1 MEEKVYLIAGKK
13 FRLKKFEDYTHN
25 EETKIKALMG
35 IKDEDD
41 SIQINTRDNNQVF
54 PLLLEAEDLAVDV
67 SKFDFNDMKNNQV
80 YEVMTDWIASRI
92 FFTQNMGSYF
102 SGLLQKKIP
111 LNGNTKANTE
121 VQENTLQG

>member
-41 SIQINTRDNNQVF
+41 SIQINTRDNNQIF

-111 LNGNTKANTE
+111 PNGNTKASTE
-121 VQENTLQG
+121 VQENTLQE